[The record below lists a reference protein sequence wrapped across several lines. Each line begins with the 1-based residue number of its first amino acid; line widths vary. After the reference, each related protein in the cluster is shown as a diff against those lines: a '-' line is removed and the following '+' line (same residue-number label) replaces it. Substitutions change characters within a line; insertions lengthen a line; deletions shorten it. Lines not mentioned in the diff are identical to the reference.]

1 MPVDRQREVNDM
13 RNPVSGLPR
22 RSLYASLPSWPDG
35 RTVRIRDDLV
45 ASILFFGQLMMVC
58 TAAVTW
64 LTFGSSNVVASI
76 FQCVSRDRRS
86 GNLAQV
92 LHCAPR
98 LRRE

>member
-22 RSLYASLPSWPDG
+22 RSLNASLPSWPDG

-76 FQCVSRDRRS
+76 FSVSVVTSCLVTWRKSCIARR
-86 GNLAQV
+86 AF
-92 LHCAPR
+92 
-98 LRRE
+98 RRA